1 VKITQEGEWGVSRY
15 PEMGR
20 QRLRMPVANDIV
32 ETEVERVERWRAEE
46 LERAGYEHD
55 DAVELA
61 GRLDVDLHDAIS
73 LLERG
78 CPADLAVL
86 ILR

>member
-1 VKITQEGEWGVSRY
+1 
-15 PEMGR
+15 
-20 QRLRMPVANDIV
+20 MPVANDIV
-32 ETEVERVERWRAEE
+32 ESELERVERWRADE
-46 LERAGYEHD
+46 LVRAGYGYQ

-61 GRLDVDLHDAIS
+61 ARPDVDLHHAIE

-78 CPADLAVL
+78 CPPEVAVL